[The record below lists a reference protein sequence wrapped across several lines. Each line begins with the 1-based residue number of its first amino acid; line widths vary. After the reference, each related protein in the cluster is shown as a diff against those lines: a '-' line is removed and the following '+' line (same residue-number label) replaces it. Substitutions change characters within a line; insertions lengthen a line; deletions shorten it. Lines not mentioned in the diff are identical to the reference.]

1 VASTT
6 GIAQIV
12 ASAAAASE
20 SAASAAPAQ
29 QEKLRALAAQFEAML
44 LSQMLREMRAS
55 MFDDGEDTGFSSGP
69 LSDTLF
75 TELSLALSRAGG
87 VGLGRAVMGPLQRL
101 SEEATGATPIA
112 LPIRDLGDSG
122 VVLKPFAEG
131 ALPVA
136 GRVTSGYGWRQDP
149 IDGSLAFHKGTDI
162 ALPIGHEVP
171 AARPGQVTFAGE
183 LAGYGLTVVIQHE
196 GGMSTR
202 YAHLSESAVRTGDL
216 VAAGQV
222 IAKSG
227 ASGRATGA
235 HLHFEVLQD
244 GQPVDPRAVIKG

>member
-1 VASTT
+1 MASST

-29 QEKLRALAAQFEAML
+29 QEKLRALAAQFESML

-55 MFDDGEDTGFSSGP
+55 MFDDSEDTGFSSGP

-87 VGLGRAVMGPLQRL
+87 VGLGQSVMGPLERLADESNGVAPVAGPIRGLGDPAVTLRSL
-101 SEEATGATPIA
+101 SETG
-112 LPIRDLGDSG
+112 
-122 VVLKPFAEG
+122 
-131 ALPVA
+131 LPVA

-149 IDGSLAFHKGTDI
+149 IDGSRAFHKGTDI

-183 LAGYGLTVVIQHE
+183 LPGYGLTVVVQHDGE
-196 GGMSTR
+196 MATR
-202 YAHLSESAVRTGDL
+202 YAHLSEANVRAGDV

-235 HLHFEVLQD
+235 HLHFEWLQG
-244 GQPVDPRAVIKG
+244 GQPVDPKAVIKG